1 MFRNVVTGL
10 LTAVTAAA
18 LSSAALAPSHDVRAL
33 PVCVQETVS
42 GAVNANVGPY
52 CVPYPYG
59 VNCQETLIGYL
70 PHIDTRTWVCV
81 PRP

>member
-10 LTAVTAAA
+10 LVAVTGVA
-18 LSSAALAPSHDVRAL
+18 LSGAALAPNLEVRATPL
-33 PVCVQETVS
+33 CVQESAS
-42 GAVNANVGPY
+42 GFVNISAGPH

-59 VNCQETLIGYL
+59 VNCQTTVVGSSSSE
-70 PHIDTRTWVCV
+70 DTSTYFCV